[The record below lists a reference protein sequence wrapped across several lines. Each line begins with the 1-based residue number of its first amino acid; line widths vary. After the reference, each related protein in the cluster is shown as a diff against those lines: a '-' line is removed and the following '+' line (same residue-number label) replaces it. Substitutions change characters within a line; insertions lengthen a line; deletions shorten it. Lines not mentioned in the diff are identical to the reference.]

1 MHALLLAWAAQQSVA
16 TPEQFDAWAQSR
28 DIESIEAHA
37 SPSLKGRFQFLRQ
50 NGAFGVGRSGWKA
63 ELLRDHTRLREY
75 IVFSTALTTQDYGAQ
90 VFRYS
95 DGELREYIPES
106 DSRGVR
112 LTHADMTLYFSLL
125 PWERHLSVHSEV
137 TIEPSA
143 EAGESFFIRLGDNYK
158 VGSILTSEGAI
169 IDFDQAGGVIVLPL
183 TQRTKHTLKI
193 FYGGKVDRPRFA
205 GAMAEDEVML
215 TNDYWWPSIARGP
228 LTCRTVT
235 QPPSRDWI
243 VIAQG
248 ERKVSTNSYGFKTY
262 EYVNSV
268 PVSYLSLSMGPFKYA
283 ERSVGGINYFIAS
296 HKMTHEEMQIQLQ
309 LVPSVIEFFSTLMPH
324 PYTEYG
330 AVDSEL
336 YGGGALEAYSYA
348 TYGHGWLPD
357 EDAHEPS
364 HTWWGGLIPNT
375 YLGSFWNESF
385 AAFSEGLYARE
396 GAIGNRDDKRQA
408 FISPVMITRSFD
420 MAACGDAGVM
430 MGGVAS
436 SLGYGKGGY
445 VLQQL
450 ELEMGHEA
458 MVAAM
463 KRWLR
468 TRNGEADD
476 WRGFEAACGPEWK
489 WFFDQWIWRAGWPKV
504 TTSHRFENGVLN
516 VELTQ
521 PSPAFR
527 FRLEVGVRR
536 NGKWQIEAHDVV
548 PDADGRA
555 RLKIEAAPG
564 DLVSLDPWDRILG
577 GERPALP
584 YRPGRRRAYVHSSAA
599 KWTSDAPGANAMPT
613 DLSGVI
619 LYADPTELKLAA
631 DLCAKAG
638 FKVEGETLT
647 YRGKTYD
654 LRKTG
659 AIAMVEFEPGKW
671 CGIRLGSTRRAPS
684 IGNASVAITDEYG
697 RFLVGES
704 TPRDRGGFVIRV
716 GSGVDSTSAFLK
728 VQK

>member
-1 MHALLLAWAAQQSVA
+1 MHALLLAWAAQQGAS
-16 TPEQFDAWAQSR
+16 PEQFDTWAKAR
-28 DIESIEAHA
+28 DIDSIQTYA
-37 SPSLKGRFQFLRQ
+37 PYLTGKFQFLRQ
-50 NGAFGVGRSGWKA
+50 NGAFGVGRSGWSAK
-63 ELLRDHTRLREY
+63 LLNDRMTGSQY
-75 IVFSTALTTQDYGAQ
+75 IVFTTPLTTQDYGEQ
-90 VFRYS
+90 IFRYR
-95 DGELREYIPES
+95 DGLLTEYIPES

-112 LTHADMTLYFSLL
+112 LTHADMKLYFSTM
-125 PWERHLSVHSEV
+125 PHEGVYIDAEV
-137 TIEPSA
+137 TIEPTEKA
-143 EAGESFFIRLGDNYK
+143 EKSFFIRLGDNYR
-158 VGSILTSEGAI
+158 VGSIDSDGNPVQFE
-169 IDFDQAGGVIVLPL
+169 QAGGVIVLPL
-183 TQRTKHTLKI
+183 TQRKKHTLRI
-193 FYGGKVDRPRFA
+193 TYSGKVDRPRFA
-205 GAMAEDEVML
+205 GAMTGDEAML

-235 QPPSRDWI
+235 RVPPGWT

-248 ERKVSTNSYGFKTY
+248 ERMSVKDDGGFKVY
-262 EYVNSV
+262 EYVNNL
-268 PVSYLSLSMGPFKYA
+268 PVSYLSLSAGDFKYA
-283 ERSVGGINYFIAS
+283 ERKVGGINYFIAS
-296 HKMTHEEMQIQLQ
+296 RKMSDEEMQIQLQ
-309 LVPSVIEFFSTLMPH
+309 LVPPVIEFFSTLMPH
-324 PYTEYG
+324 PYTVYG

-408 FISPVMITRSFD
+408 FISPVRIDRSFD

-468 TRNGEADD
+468 TRNGQADD
-476 WRGFEAACGPEWK
+476 WRGFEAACGAEWK

-504 TTSHRFENGVLN
+504 TISHEFENGELN
-516 VELTQ
+516 VDLSQ

-527 FRLEVGVRR
+527 FRLEVGIRR
-536 NGKWQIEAHDVV
+536 SGKWQIETHDVI
-548 PDADGRA
+548 PDSDGHA
-555 RLKIEAAPG
+555 RLRIKAEPG

-577 GERPALP
+577 GNRPALP
-584 YRPGRRRAYVHSSAA
+584 YRPSRRRAYVHSSAT
-599 KWTSDAPGANAMPT
+599 KWTSDAPNADAIPA
-613 DLSGVI
+613 DLTGVI
-619 LYADPTELKLAA
+619 LYADPNNLKLAA

-638 FKVEGETLT
+638 FKVEGNTLT
-647 YRGKTYD
+647 YRGETYD

-704 TPRDRGGFVIRV
+704 IPRDRGEFVIHI
-716 GSGVDSTSAFLK
+716 G
-728 VQK
+728 